1 MESAVTPYGLEGK
14 TKKEEVAEMFDNISG
29 RYDFLNHFLSAGID
43 YSWRR
48 KAIKLMG
55 RKNPKTI
62 LDVATG
68 TGDLAIEALKINPEK
83 IIGVDIAEDMLE
95 FGRKKLTEKKL
106 QDKITLETGDSENLR
121 FGDASFDAV
130 MVAFGVRNFENLEK
144 GLSEMF
150 RVINQNGQVMILE
163 FSKPKKFPVK
173 QLYNFYFRFILPS
186 LGKMISGDSSAYTFL
201 PESVGKFPD
210 GDAFLNIL
218 QKIGFKEVK
227 QIKLTF
233 GIASIYWGLKA
244 S

>member
-1 MESAVTPYGLEGK
+1 VEQQNS
-14 TKKEEVAEMFDNISG
+14 KKQQVRSMFNNIAH

-186 LGKMISGDSSAYTFL
+186 LGKMISGDSSAYTYL